1 MTTEV
6 RLVLDA
12 SNFARVSDTKSDL
25 TRFFAVIADI
35 AEALDGRKHH
45 LYIIWDSDYMRF
57 FGPSSRRK
65 LESWN
70 PKSKFLNAEQEI
82 AQPGTKADVVVL
94 NWAQQRPGSIVLSSD
109 VYKEYDEH
117 KHWLLQPGRFVCG
130 TYTQHDESW
139 LLMERQIYPDGPG
152 RITRD
157 LRKLSDLL
165 DDTFPTVRSIARKS
179 RIQIQVLT
187 KLMEESGGIK
197 SETMILTEDESSTA
211 RSFADVVARKP
222 FMLAN
227 LAQEAGKS
235 IVEMREWTDAL
246 KLEIELVGEN
256 VFMDVVGEELLM
268 NAIQSNHSDISV
280 YRALVFARNRDL
292 HSLKKLSRTKIVQH
306 SLVAKSLT
314 ECWIKSLECISKFN
328 SSLLLDVHPEFRL
341 EIFEYLLGENLID
354 VDESIPVEIFKDATS
369 ETGLLV
375 ECSRVLSLKKWK
387 NLINVIDLAETLVV
401 EKGELSLHIR
411 DHVFMTSLLTN
422 MSQLEFVRA
431 LKIPKSQFKS
441 VSDRIERTL
450 PKSIV
455 PDVLRYESGQIE
467 VLFADSVVASEDAV
481 NPLLTDFL
489 KRAGISWIDPQH
501 LRGWK
506 PTDSE
511 VETMKAGDLS
521 PLLSIRKVVRET
533 IRNISILRENG
544 DEIVVLGLLC
554 AASAE
559 ISRLEDLMGDIPKKM
574 SHI

>member
-1 MTTEV
+1 MPAEV

-12 SNFARVSDTKSDL
+12 SNFARESDAKSDL

-57 FGPSSRRK
+57 FGPSARRK
-65 LESWN
+65 LENWN
-70 PKSKFLNAEQEI
+70 PKSKILNAEQEI
-82 AQPGTKADVVVL
+82 AQQGTKADVVVL

-130 TYTQHDESW
+130 TYTQHDKSW

-152 RITRD
+152 PITRE
-157 LRKLSDLL
+157 LRKFPDLL
-165 DDTFPTVRSIARKS
+165 DDTFPTVRSIARRS
-179 RIQIQVLT
+179 RIQVPVLT
-187 KLMEESGGIK
+187 RLMEQSGLIK
-197 SETMILTEDESSTA
+197 SETEILSEDECSVA
-211 RSFADVVARKP
+211 RNFADAVARKP
-222 FMLAN
+222 FLLAD
-227 LAQEAGKS
+227 LAQKAGKS
-235 IVEMREWTDAL
+235 IVEMGEWAEVLRLDT
-246 KLEIELVGEN
+246 ELVGDS
-256 VFMDVVGEELLM
+256 VCMDVVSEELLM
-268 NAIQSNHSDISV
+268 NAIQSNHSDVSV
-280 YRALVFARNRDL
+280 YRAVAFAQDRDL
-292 HSLKKLSRTKIVQH
+292 QSLKKLSRTKIVRN
-306 SLVAKSLT
+306 SPVARGLT
-314 ECWIKSLECISKFN
+314 ECWIKSLECVSDFN
-328 SSLLLDVHPEFRL
+328 LSLLHDVHPDFRL
-341 EIFEYLLGENLID
+341 EIIEYLITEKQI
-354 VDESIPVEIFKDATS
+354 VFDESIPEELFKDAS
-369 ETGLLV
+369 PEIGFLI

-387 NLINVIDLAETLVV
+387 NLIKVIDLAESLVV
-401 EKGELSLHIR
+401 EKGEL
-411 DHVFMTSLLTN
+411 FMTSLLTN

-467 VLFADSVVASEDAV
+467 VLFADNVVASEDAV

-533 IRNISILRENG
+533 IRNISILRESG